1 MSFRQLCKISSRFA
15 NPTFFRCLK
24 DILPRCLK
32 IVFAKCLIYQYMRC
46 LLDSYARYLLDL
58 QIRHF
63 LGVWKTSCRD
73 VLSVFIRHLKDVFL
87 PTGTVVSQN
96 IVSVHPSLNLYH
108 VSSVLLL
115 TGRSHVLSCDT
126 KNAKNLQILFD
137 SGSQIT
143 FISKK
148 ACNQFN
154 LNTTQKQPPKVLCKK
169 RCSLKFRKTHRKTPG
184 QSQSLFFQ

>member
-1 MSFRQLCKISSRFA
+1 MFKRLYYI
-15 NPTFFRCLK
+15 CLK
-24 DILPRCLK
+24 AGHI
-32 IVFAKCLIYQYMRC
+32 AKTCRSIFYYFKCKRWHHACVCTFKNAGVNQNSQNSSGNGFTQ
-46 LLDSYARYLLDL
+46 LDKQNDDNR
-58 QIRHF
+58 
-63 LGVWKTSCRD
+63 KT
-73 VLSVFIRHLKDVFL
+73 
-87 PTGTVVSQN
+87 TVVSQN